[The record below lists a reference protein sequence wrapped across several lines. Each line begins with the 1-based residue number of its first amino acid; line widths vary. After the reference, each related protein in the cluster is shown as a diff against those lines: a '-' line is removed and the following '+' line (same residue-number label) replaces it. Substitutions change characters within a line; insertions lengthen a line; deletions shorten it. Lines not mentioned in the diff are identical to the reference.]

1 MISAIK
7 GRRRE
12 LCPFCFEYFLLRET
26 PFRCTSPM
34 SRCAPVPDPVLQ
46 RHWEDT
52 RPVGKVLGAQGRF
65 VRAIRCTDC
74 GHESRKRLCPQC
86 HSDLPHTTGDYKN
99 YIFAVIGAKEAGKS
113 HYLAVLI
120 DQIKKRI
127 GPNMNMLLEAMSDDT
142 IHRYRSDFYDPVFKD
157 RRVIQAT
164 VSALADRRVQRPL
177 VYSLT
182 LTGKGL
188 FGGDTIRDAVVL
200 VFFDTAGEDLNSE
213 DVMSTVNKYIYRS
226 DGILLLIDPLQ
237 LPQVRDRLG
246 GATALPGMNT
256 ETADIMTR
264 TTRLVQ
270 KGRNLKATDR
280 ISIPLALAFSKF
292 DAVKPLVDDQFQL
305 NASARHDGGFDVL
318 DFQAIN
324 SEMMALLDDWGE
336 QDLVHQVQTRYAK
349 YGFFGLSALGCNPH
363 GTQQIPCVLPRR
375 VEDPF
380 LWLLAENRLI
390 RAVRR

>member
-1 MISAIK
+1 MINSIK

-12 LCPFCFEYFLLRET
+12 LCPYCFEFFLLRDT

-34 SRCAPVPDPVLQ
+34 ARCAPLLDPVLK
-46 RHWEDT
+46 RLWNDS
-52 RPVGKVLGAQGRF
+52 RPVGKVLAAQGSFTREM
-65 VRAIRCTDC
+65 RCADC
-74 GHESRKRLCPQC
+74 GHESRKRLCPEC

-120 DQIKKRI
+120 DQIKKRL
-127 GPNMNMLLEAMSDDT
+127 GPSMNMLLEAMNDDT
-142 IHRYRSDFYDPVFKD
+142 IQRYRSEFYDPVFKD
-157 RRVIQAT
+157 GRIIQAT
-164 VSALADRRVQRPL
+164 VSALADRKVQRPL

-182 LTGKGL
+182 LTGKSL
-188 FGGDTIRDAVVL
+188 FGGERIRDAVVL
-200 VFFDTAGEDLNSE
+200 VFFDTAGEDLNDE

-237 LPQVRDRLG
+237 LPQVRARLTS
-246 GATALPGMNT
+246 GAALPSVNT

-270 KGRNLKATDR
+270 KGRNLKVTDR
-280 ISIPLALAFSKF
+280 ITIPLAIAFSKF
-292 DAVKPLVDDQFQL
+292 DAVKQLVDDQFQL
-305 NASARHDGGFDVL
+305 NAAARHDGGFDML

-324 SEMMALLDDWGE
+324 GEMMALLDEWGGQE
-336 QDLVHQVQTRYAK
+336 LVHQVRTRYAK

-363 GTQQIPCVLPRR
+363 GTNKIPRVLPRR

-390 RAVRR
+390 RTMKA